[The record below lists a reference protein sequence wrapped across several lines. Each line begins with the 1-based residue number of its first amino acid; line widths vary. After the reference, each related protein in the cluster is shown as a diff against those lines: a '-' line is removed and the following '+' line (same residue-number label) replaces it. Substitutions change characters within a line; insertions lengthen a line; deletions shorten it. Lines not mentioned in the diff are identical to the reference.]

1 MFNKFFLTM
10 VSIRVAM
17 FVSLKNLKNADVIV
31 DIEKSYALRRIEI
44 FFRRLEESIVHTFTI
59 YVSSHQTQT
68 HMYVCHGFHKSQSI
82 RIINTR
88 HKFSQHTGYDK
99 SIVWRLMGKNLSQ
112 FIKCYFSEKNAIS
125 YQSLVHVV
133 NDQLHFEEISLPP
146 SSPSDILNYE
156 QEIVHFT
163 QTAPAMILNQIH
175 MNKISFNFITKND
188 FLTAIFST
196 IDKSYRLT
204 DVYQSLGSFEQLIVA
219 QSIFVSRECPLNQQ
233 DISPQQCFAIST
245 LFLRPSSSTYLVYHL
260 IPLAY
265 CS

>member
-1 MFNKFFLTM
+1 
-10 VSIRVAM
+10 
-17 FVSLKNLKNADVIV
+17 
-31 DIEKSYALRRIEI
+31 
-44 FFRRLEESIVHTFTI
+44 
-59 YVSSHQTQT
+59 
-68 HMYVCHGFHKSQSI
+68 MYVCHGFHKSQSI

-99 SIVWRLMGKNLSQ
+99 SIVSRLMAKNLRQ
-112 FIKCYFSEKNAIS
+112 FIKCYCFEKNTIS

-133 NDQLHFEEISLPP
+133 NDQLYFEEIRLPP

-156 QEIVHFT
+156 QEIARFT
-163 QTAPAMILNQIH
+163 QTAPPMILSQIH
-175 MNKISFNFITKND
+175 MNKISFNIITKNG

-204 DVYQSLGSFEQLIVA
+204 DVYQSLGTFEQLIVA
-219 QSIFVSRECPLNQQ
+219 QSIFVSRQCPLNKQ
-233 DISPQQCFAIST
+233 DTSPQPCFAIST
-245 LFLRPSSSTYLVYHL
+245 LFLRPSSSTSSTYLVYHL